1 MRRFLPVMFAV
12 ALSLLA
18 QTPVPSPD
26 KKAEEHPASP
36 CRVGGRVVTAAEGS
50 PLKSARVALV
60 PEDSRSD
67 TLIYGATSDSDGHF
81 LLKEVVPG
89 RYRFCATRAG
99 FVDQQYQSQGT
110 DAGAVLALKPGQKI
124 SDVLFRMTAA
134 AVITGRVNNEDGE
147 PMIRVQVVAL
157 RRPTEEETE
166 EDIPFASRKQT
177 LIPVA
182 SSQTDDRGQ
191 YRIFG
196 VKPGEYYIRATDS
209 FEPDNNVPFVDE
221 DYWVRQYLGSEYAP
235 VYYPGVV
242 QVGQAQV
249 VSAKSGDEVQ
259 ADFSMQRTK
268 TVEVAGQVIG
278 PGGPAK
284 NALVILE
291 QPGVDDFGSSRQ
303 SRTDE
308 KGIFKLKGIP
318 PGSYVIVAYEEREG
332 VMTGKARQKVEI
344 GGESIESLTISL
356 GSGATFQGRVTVSG
370 PGSLTSDRISV
381 ALFPVDEDEQ
391 LGGHG
396 RVKKDGTFEI
406 TSVKDGNYAIRLW
419 GLEHDWYVKSVRLG
433 ADDILEKGLQLEKG
447 ASGGRLEVVVSSASA
462 QVEGSV
468 NEGSEAMIGAH
479 VRITP
484 DPETPYNRFRSRS
497 AKTDQTGNF
506 SITGLA
512 PGEYRVFASYPASP
526 RSGSLKSDAQ
536 LVTLSEHAHKT
547 VQLVMVKPQAE

>member
-1 MRRFLPVMFAV
+1 M
-12 ALSLLA
+12 
-18 QTPVPSPD
+18 
-26 KKAEEHPASP
+26 
-36 CRVGGRVVTAAEGS
+36 
-50 PLKSARVALV
+50 
-60 PEDSRSD
+60 
-67 TLIYGATSDSDGHF
+67 
-81 LLKEVVPG
+81 
-89 RYRFCATRAG
+89 
-99 FVDQQYQSQGT
+99 
-110 DAGAVLALKPGQKI
+110 
-124 SDVLFRMTAA
+124 
-134 AVITGRVNNEDGE
+134 
-147 PMIRVQVVAL
+147 
-157 RRPTEEETE
+157 
-166 EDIPFASRKQT
+166 
-177 LIPVA
+177 
-182 SSQTDDRGQ
+182 
-191 YRIFG
+191 
-196 VKPGEYYIRATDS
+196 
-209 FEPDNNVPFVDE
+209 
-221 DYWVRQYLGSEYAP
+221 
-235 VYYPGVV
+235 

-259 ADFSMQRTK
+259 ADFSTQRTK

-278 PGGPAK
+278 PGRPAK

-332 VMTGKARQKVEI
+332 VMTGQARQKVEI
-344 GGESIESLTISL
+344 GVSL

>member
-124 SDVLFRMTAA
+124 SDVLFSMTAA

-166 EDIPFASRKQT
+166 EDIAFASRKQT

-182 SSQTDDRGQ
+182 SSQ
-191 YRIFG
+191 
-196 VKPGEYYIRATDS
+196 
-209 FEPDNNVPFVDE
+209 
-221 DYWVRQYLGSEYAP
+221 
-235 VYYPGVV
+235 
-242 QVGQAQV
+242 
-249 VSAKSGDEVQ
+249 
-259 ADFSMQRTK
+259 
-268 TVEVAGQVIG
+268 
-278 PGGPAK
+278 
-284 NALVILE
+284 
-291 QPGVDDFGSSRQ
+291 
-303 SRTDE
+303 TDE

-332 VMTGKARQKVEI
+332 VMTGQARQKVEI

-497 AKTDQTGNF
+497 AKTDQAGNF

-536 LVTLSEHAHKT
+536 LVTLSEQPHKT

>member
-89 RYRFCATRAG
+89 RYRFFATRAG

-147 PMIRVQVVAL
+147 PMIR
-157 RRPTEEETE
+157 
-166 EDIPFASRKQT
+166 
-177 LIPVA
+177 
-182 SSQTDDRGQ
+182 
-191 YRIFG
+191 
-196 VKPGEYYIRATDS
+196 
-209 FEPDNNVPFVDE
+209 
-221 DYWVRQYLGSEYAP
+221 
-235 VYYPGVV
+235 
-242 QVGQAQV
+242 
-249 VSAKSGDEVQ
+249 
-259 ADFSMQRTK
+259 
-268 TVEVAGQVIG
+268 GQVIG

-497 AKTDQTGNF
+497 AKTDQAGNF

-536 LVTLSEHAHKT
+536 LVTLSEQPHKT